1 MTCIKKLLNRV
12 IAAALLFFT
21 SLTSFLSLHQE
32 GSPVIYVAFVISHS
46 HSNAAHFGEVKGLIV
61 LMVVRSDPAN
71 PHTRGFLPGKDPH
84 RIVIL
89 KNIIGKYRGEKM
101 VKEKNKIIITHARL
115 NTA

>member
-1 MTCIKKLLNRV
+1 MTCIKRLLNRV
-12 IAAALLFFT
+12 IAATLLSFT
-21 SLTSFLSLHQE
+21 SLKS
-32 GSPVIYVAFVISHS
+32 SPVIYVAFVISHS

-71 PHTRGFLPGKDPH
+71 PHTRRFLPSKDPH

-101 VKEKNKIIITHARL
+101 VKEKNKIVITHAAL